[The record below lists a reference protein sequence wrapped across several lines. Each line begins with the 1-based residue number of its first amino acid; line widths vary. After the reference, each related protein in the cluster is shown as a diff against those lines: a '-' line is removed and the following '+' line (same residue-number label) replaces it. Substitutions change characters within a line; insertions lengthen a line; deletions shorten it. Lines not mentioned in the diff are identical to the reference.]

1 MMFRGIFCPL
11 DPQTAGRSGV
21 EESFEQLGQSM
32 MEWYFVNIVDDNLQR
47 DPTFFGPPCRFFLD
61 QKIHCPFHVL
71 SMSMIMGAFL

>member
-32 MEWYFVNIVDDNLQR
+32 MEWYFVNIVDDNPQNMADDDGR
-47 DPTFFGPPCRFFLD
+47 RSQSTDFGA
-61 QKIHCPFHVL
+61 QN
-71 SMSMIMGAFL
+71 

>member
-32 MEWYFVNIVDDNLQR
+32 MEWYFVNIVDDNPQNI
-47 DPTFFGPPCRFFLD
+47 DFFGIRIFTA
-61 QKIHCPFHVL
+61 H
-71 SMSMIMGAFL
+71 SMIMGAFL